1 MDLGGEVVY
10 EIEFELVDEEFRI
23 PWFSEVTADLGT
35 SAGVHGFRL
44 YREYDVE
51 TNRYKL
57 VFVFDNLTGCREFL
71 ESETVSENLSA
82 LEQRSDGLTA
92 TLWGPLIEGSAK
104 RDFPQTSD
112 VS

>member
-1 MDLGGEVVY
+1 MNLDGAIIY
-10 EIEFELVDEEFRI
+10 EIEFELVDEEFRV
-23 PWFSEVTADLGT
+23 PWFSEVTTGLGT
-35 SAGVHGFRL
+35 SVGVHGFRL

-82 LEQRSDGLTA
+82 LEQRSNGLTA
-92 TLWGPLIEGSAK
+92 ALWGPLIEGSA
-104 RDFPQTSD
+104 RQDSQETSD
-112 VS
+112 VA

>member
-23 PWFSEVTADLGT
+23 PWFSEVTAGLGT

-57 VFVFDNLTGCREFL
+57 VFVFDNLSGCRSFL
-71 ESETVSENLSA
+71 ESETVSENLTA
-82 LEQRSDGLTA
+82 LEQRSNGLTA
-92 TLWGPLIEGSAK
+92 SLWGPLIEGLAEQGSS
-104 RDFPQTSD
+104 RTSD
-112 VS
+112 VA